1 MKNVHVPRAGVC
13 KRRPSLIV
21 LASDYVGCKIVEYLI
36 SRGESIDFLI
46 LDSRDIGGHNNRI
59 EQAFRSSSSAG
70 TLATNAALQEEEFL
84 DRLSE
89 ANPRLGI
96 LAWWPRILK
105 GRILT
110 IPSLGWL
117 NFHPSYLPYNRGKHP
132 NFWCL
137 VDQTPCGVSLH
148 YIDESIDAGEIV
160 ARQSIPVSWE
170 DTGETI
176 YRRSRDTIVELF
188 KRHYDDIVADRLP
201 RLKVAASEGT
211 LHPARDIAEASRIEL
226 DKTYTA
232 RQLLNIIRA
241 RMFPPHPTAFFHEG
255 DKRFSVE
262 IVIKEVH
269 GAPQ

>member
-1 MKNVHVPRAGVC
+1 M
-13 KRRPSLIV
+13 IV
-21 LASDYVGCKIVEYLI
+21 LASGHVGYKVVEYLI
-36 SRGESIDFLI
+36 GRGESIDSLV
-46 LDSRDIGGHNNRI
+46 LDSRDIGGHNSRI
-59 EQAFRSSSSAG
+59 EQAFRSSSPAG
-70 TLATNAALQEEEFL
+70 TLATDAALQEDEFL

-105 GRILT
+105 GRIIT

-148 YIDESIDAGEIV
+148 YVDEDIDVGEIV
-160 ARQSIPVSWE
+160 ARETIPVRWE

-176 YRRSRDTIVELF
+176 YYRSLDAIVELF

-201 RLKVAASEGT
+201 RLKAPPGEGT
-211 LHPARDIAEASRIEL
+211 LHFAREITEASRIDL

-232 RQLLNIIRA
+232 RQLLNVIRA
-241 RMFPPHPTAFFHEG
+241 RMFPPHPTAFFDEDG
-255 DKRFSVE
+255 RRFSVE
-262 IVIKEVH
+262 ISIKEV
-269 GAPQ
+269 GDTADD